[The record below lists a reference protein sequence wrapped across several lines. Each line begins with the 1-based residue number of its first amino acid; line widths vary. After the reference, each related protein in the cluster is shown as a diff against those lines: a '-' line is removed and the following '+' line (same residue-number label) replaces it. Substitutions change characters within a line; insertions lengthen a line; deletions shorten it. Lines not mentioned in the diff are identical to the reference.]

1 MRPLRGRSLRR
12 ALQVNPGVMRI
23 ERWAALG
30 VVVAL
35 LGPTAACVGACD
47 IFNRRS
53 QSLPG
58 GYCLE
63 LDREFDLYRVQDC
76 SGRRKVSDGVGVL
89 EGTIQEIGWNASVV
103 IASRESC
110 CGAGDGFML
119 IDIAS
124 DKIEGPF
131 SREAIEKRIRIDTR
145 LRGITIRPARDH
157 LQ

>member
-1 MRPLRGRSLRR
+1 MRSLRDRSLRR
-12 ALQVNPGVMRI
+12 ALQVIASVMRI

-76 SGRRKVSDGVGVL
+76 SGKRKVSDGIGVL
-89 EGTIQEIGWNASVV
+89 EGTIQEIGWNASAV
-103 IASRESC
+103 IASRDSC

-124 DKIEGPF
+124 DRIEGPF
-131 SREAIEKRIRIDTR
+131 SREAIDKRIRSDTR
-145 LRGITIRPARDH
+145 LRGITIRPAREY
-157 LQ
+157 LK